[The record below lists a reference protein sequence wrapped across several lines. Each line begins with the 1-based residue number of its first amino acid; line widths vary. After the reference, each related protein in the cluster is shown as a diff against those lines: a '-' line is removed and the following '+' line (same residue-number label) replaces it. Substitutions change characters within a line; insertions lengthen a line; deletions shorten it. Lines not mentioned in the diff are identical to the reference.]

1 MALSLG
7 RKRFVECLVQVG
19 ARVDIVSPASGF
31 APPHLAAQSGE
42 ADLLKLFL
50 ADIDACDVNIRAAE
64 FQRGYAPLHLAAEKG
79 AVECVRHLLS
89 FEEVEVDA
97 KDVKGDTTPLLLAVK
112 NKHQEAAR
120 LLVEN

>member
-1 MALSLG
+1 MALGLE

-19 ARVDIVSPASGF
+19 ARVDIVSQASGF
-31 APPHLAAQSGE
+31 APPHLAAQNGK

-64 FQRGYAPLHLAAEKG
+64 FQRGYSPLHLAAEKG

-89 FEEVEVDA
+89 FEEAILKALFNDY
-97 KDVKGDTTPLLLAVK
+97 PSF
-112 NKHQEAAR
+112 R
-120 LLVEN
+120 